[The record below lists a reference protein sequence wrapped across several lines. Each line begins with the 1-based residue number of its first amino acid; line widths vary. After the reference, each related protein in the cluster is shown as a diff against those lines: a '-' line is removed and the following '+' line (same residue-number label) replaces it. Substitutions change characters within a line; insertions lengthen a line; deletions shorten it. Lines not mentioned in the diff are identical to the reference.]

1 MMNSN
6 DGSGSIYM
14 HIFPVLF
21 ALSPACSYSEVQ
33 HASKCF
39 HNTRYIG
46 STCWQIELG
55 VPSGACI

>member
-21 ALSPACSYSEVQ
+21 VLSPACIVRFSMHPSVFTILGTYV
-33 HASKCF
+33 
-39 HNTRYIG
+39 G